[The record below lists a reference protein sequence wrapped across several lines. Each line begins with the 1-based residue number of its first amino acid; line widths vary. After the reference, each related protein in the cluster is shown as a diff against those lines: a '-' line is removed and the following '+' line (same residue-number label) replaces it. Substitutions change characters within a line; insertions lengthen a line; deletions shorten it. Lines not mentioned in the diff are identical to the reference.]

1 MGTHSKNKPWLDF
14 TKKWTGGNCE
24 WSLEK
29 KRIKLKVLINQI
41 QKNDLRSQNRGTI
54 AQFALM
60 KLVSALLITKT
71 AVTTVKMR
79 EFVSQ
84 TEQKWLLI
92 KFGQKV
98 TQGAIAT
105 GR

>member
-1 MGTHSKNKPWLDF
+1 MELRK
-14 TKKWTGGNCE
+14 
-24 WSLEK
+24 EK
-29 KRIKLKVLINQI
+29 DQIKSFKKLKNFNS
-41 QKNDLRSQNRGTI
+41 KYDFRSQNREKI
-54 AQFALM
+54 VQYALM
-60 KLVSALLITKT
+60 KLVSALLIIKI

>member
-1 MGTHSKNKPWLDF
+1 MELRKETDQIISFKKLNSNNDF
-14 TKKWTGGNCE
+14 
-24 WSLEK
+24 
-29 KRIKLKVLINQI
+29 
-41 QKNDLRSQNRGTI
+41 RSQNRGTI
-54 AQFALM
+54 VQYALT
-60 KLVSALLITKT
+60 KLVSALLIIKI

-92 KFGQKV
+92 KFGQEV

>member
-1 MGTHSKNKPWLDF
+1 MELRKGKDQIKSF
-14 TKKWTGGNCE
+14 KKL
-24 WSLEK
+24 SS
-29 KRIKLKVLINQI
+29 
-41 QKNDLRSQNRGTI
+41 KNDLRSQNRGTI
-54 AQFALM
+54 VQYALM

-84 TEQKWLLI
+84 MEQKWLLI